1 MKKILRQIMALAT
14 LCWVMASCSDD
25 TFNQEYGEGMGYLH
39 LTLGKVDVELSST
52 TKAEAGS
59 LPDDLI
65 PTTADFMIDIKQGSI
80 SAEGFPKKYSDLTG
94 GVELKAGGYTVTA
107 YYGENETIQTTPYF
121 SGSSTVEIYP
131 GKEAEAKI
139 EAALANAILVP
150 SVSTSLQNH
159 YKDWTLTV
167 KVDED
172 EIKLADNENTDG
184 CLFVQAGQSAKAVFK
199 GTNIIEN
206 NTLHEWTIFSSAAAR
221 TKYVIQCD
229 PDIPVFSFGLNAVA
243 EHTTDQ
249 SGYLNG
255 TKVSL
260 SFGDLSNIPLSL
272 ISNWKATLVN
282 ATGEVVRSYTTT
294 DFSNTEEMAIENEW
308 PYLPQGNYTLKYSY
322 TIDGNEVSEKATAA
336 ETKTITMPLP
346 TFEAEVSAQTS
357 YSVYTTQGAAAAN
370 ETDGSGIFDIATTTT
385 ISTDILSNEKY
396 SNLLSVTYSLDSGE
410 SSTEESPT
418 FQNLQWGTRKLT
430 AFALFDGNN
439 ATSSVD
445 CEVTGI
451 PYKGDYTN
459 HSPFDD
465 TVNPWICVGSGEYWK
480 EYGYLL
486 FQYSGTFSTSIK
498 YNSYVFSPAF
508 QVPTIVDVSYSTKV
522 AYFTWGSA
530 NNSIDV
536 YTGVGEKT
544 DNSIKDKTTSIDR
557 FFVAGGGVPDD
568 DKFTVISDN
577 TTMRNNYRVCISH
590 NSNANT
596 NWADNW
602 LIFKSLEVLYR

>member
-52 TKAEAGS
+52 TKADAGS

-107 YYGENETIQTTPYF
+107 YYGANEPIQATPYF
-121 SGSSTVEIYP
+121 AGTSTVEIYP

-139 EAALANAILVP
+139 EAALTNAILVP

-260 SFGDLSNIPLSL
+260 SFGDLSNVPTTL

-282 ATGEVVRSYTTT
+282 ATGEIVRSYTTS
-294 DFSNTEEMAIENEW
+294 DFSRTGEMAIENEW

-322 TIDGNEVSEKATAA
+322 TIDGNEVNEEATAA
-336 ETKTITMPLP
+336 EAKTVTMPLP

-357 YSVYTTQGAAAAN
+357 YSVYTSQGATAAN
-370 ETDGSGIFDIATTTT
+370 ETDGSGIFDIATTTN
-385 ISTDILSNEKY
+385 ISPEILNNEKY
-396 SNLLSVTYSLDSGE
+396 SDLFSVTYSLSSGG
-410 SSTEESPT
+410 SSTEESPV
-418 FQNLQWGTRKLT
+418 FQNLQWGTHKLT
-430 AFALFDGNN
+430 AFVMFDK
-439 ATSSVD
+439 SSVNPSID

-451 PYKGDYTN
+451 PYYISFNGNTNPANWTLSNNGKSGDRLTLKRGDAYAL
-459 HSPFDD
+459 SPKFNIPGDINVSVNLNAYAYGGSIYSSYKP
-465 TVNPWICVGSGEYWK
+465 TVSIHPSEVGQNSSVITTLSGSN
-480 EYGYLL
+480 LL
-486 FQYSGTFSTSIK
+486 PNAGANYHDISTSFMLT
-498 YNSYVFSPAF
+498 N
-508 QVPTIVDVSYSTKV
+508 T
-522 AYFTWGSA
+522 
-530 NNSIDV
+530 
-536 YTGVGEKT
+536 VGK
-544 DNSIKDKTTSIDR
+544 
-557 FFVAGGGVPDD
+557 
-568 DKFTVISDN
+568 
-577 TTMRNNYRVCISH
+577 VCIYTQGEGSSWSTGLGNDMGVVCDH
-590 NSNANT
+590 FS
-596 NWADNW
+596 
-602 LIFKSLEVLYR
+602 VQYQ

>member
-39 LTLGKVDVELSST
+39 LTLGKVDVELTST
-52 TKAEAGS
+52 TKADAGS

-80 SAEGFPKKYSDLTG
+80 SAEGFPKKYSELTEE

-107 YYGENETIQTTPYF
+107 YYGENGLIQATPYF
-121 SGSSTVEIYP
+121 SGTSTVEIYP
-131 GKEAEAKI
+131 GKSAETTINAV
-139 EAALANAILVP
+139 LANAMLVP
-150 SVSTSLQNH
+150 AVSESLQNH
-159 YKDWTLTV
+159 YSAWTLTV
-167 KVDED
+167 KSGDVSMT
-172 EIKLADNENTDG
+172 LADKDKSNG
-184 CLFVQAGQSAKAVFK
+184 YLFAKAEQPVNAVFE
-199 GTNIIEN
+199 GTNLLGKE
-206 NTLHEWTIFSSAAAR
+206 TSHEWTVISSAAAQ

-260 SFGDLSNIPLSL
+260 SFGDLSNVPLSL

-322 TIDGNEVSEKATAA
+322 TIDGNEVSEEATEA
-336 ETKTITMPLP
+336 EAKTITMPLP

-451 PYKGDYTN
+451 PFRHDFRTNSDVSAWTVIGDTKYEADWGQQILYTYFNQQYARMYSPKFYSPKEINISYEIGAMYSTSGRYN
-459 HSPFDD
+459 H
-465 TVNPWICVGSGEYWK
+465 TCVI
-480 EYGYLL
+480 
-486 FQYSGTFSTSIK
+486 YSGVIDNTDT
-498 YNSYVFSPAF
+498 
-508 QVPTIVDVSYSTKV
+508 YSKNYEDNIS
-522 AYFTWGSA
+522 AEKTWGKSLKLFTHEA
-530 NNSIDV
+530 VISSNNNMISVYHNEVHFDEIFRTEDWLYLSTIDV
-536 YTGVGEKT
+536 
-544 DNSIKDKTTSIDR
+544 
-557 FFVAGGGVPDD
+557 
-568 DKFTVISDN
+568 
-577 TTMRNNYRVCISH
+577 NYR
-590 NSNANT
+590 
-596 NWADNW
+596 
-602 LIFKSLEVLYR
+602 

>member
-131 GKEAEAKI
+131 GKSAETTINAV
-139 EAALANAILVP
+139 LANAMLVP
-150 SVSTSLQNH
+150 AVSESLQNH
-159 YKDWTLTV
+159 YSAWTLTV
-167 KVDED
+167 KSGDVSMT
-172 EIKLADNENTDG
+172 LADKDKSDG
-184 CLFVQAGQSAKAVFK
+184 YLFAKAEQPVNAVFK
-199 GTNIIEN
+199 GTNLLEKE
-206 NTLHEWTIFSSAAAR
+206 TSHEWTVISSAAAQ
-221 TKYVIQCD
+221 TKYVIQCE

-260 SFGDLSNIPLSL
+260 SFGDLSNVPLSL

-322 TIDGNEVSEKATAA
+322 TIDGNEVSEEATAA
-336 ETKTITMPLP
+336 EAKTITMPLP

-357 YSVYTTQGAAAAN
+357 YKVYTSQGAAAAN

-385 ISTDILSNEKY
+385 ISPEILSNEKY

-410 SSTEESPT
+410 SSTEESPV

-430 AFALFDGNN
+430 AFALFDGNSV
-439 ATSSVD
+439 SSSID
-445 CEVTGI
+445 CDVTGI

-459 HSPFDD
+459 YSPFDN
-465 TVNPWICVGSGEYWK
+465 TVNPWISVGSGEYW
-480 EYGYLL
+480 EGRGYIL
-486 FQYSGTFSTSIK
+486 FQYYFSTS
-498 YNSYVFSPAF
+498 YNCYVFSPAF
-508 QVPTIVDVSYSTKV
+508 KLPTSVDIRYSTKV
-522 AYFTWGSA
+522 AYFTTGTA
-530 NNSIDV
+530 IGNQSIDI
-536 YTGVGEKT
+536 YTGVSDKT
-544 DNSIKDKTTSIDR
+544 NDSVKDKT
-557 FFVAGGGVPDD
+557 VPINRIKSNSNPGDD
-568 DKFTVISDN
+568 QFTIISDN
-577 TTMRNNYRVCISH
+577 TTIGNNYRVCISH
-590 NSNANT
+590 DGQRDSNA
-596 NWADNW
+596 AQNW
-602 LIFKSLEVLYR
+602 LTFKSLEVLYR